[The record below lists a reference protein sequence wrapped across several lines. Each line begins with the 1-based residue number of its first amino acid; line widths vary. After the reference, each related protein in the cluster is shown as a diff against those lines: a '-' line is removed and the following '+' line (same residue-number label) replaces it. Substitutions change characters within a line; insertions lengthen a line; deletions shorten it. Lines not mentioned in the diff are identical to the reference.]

1 MSKKRKPTP
10 PPAPPTPLALVPPV
24 ASSGQPEMEPE
35 DRVDSTVA
43 DAADDTDAKLSP
55 RETKFC
61 DLLATGTTPAEASR
75 QVGIAARSGRR
86 WRLKP
91 RIQAAIR
98 ARLNDAVAV
107 CRSVLAQGSATAAR
121 ALVDMATGAEE
132 PDSARVSAARAVVE
146 NTMRLT
152 DLEQIEAQIA
162 ELKAALAE
170 PSTFTTRKGF

>member
-1 MSKKRKPTP
+1 V
-10 PPAPPTPLALVPPV
+10 LVPPV
-24 ASSGQPEMEPE
+24 ANSGQPELEPE
-35 DRVDSTVA
+35 DQAGPTVA
-43 DAADDTDAKLSP
+43 DAGGDADTGLSA
-55 RETKFC
+55 REVMFC
-61 DLLATGTTPAEASR
+61 DALAAGTPPAEAAR
-75 QVGIAARSGRR
+75 AVGIAERSGRR
-86 WRLKP
+86 WRQKP
-91 RIQAAIR
+91 RIQAAVR

-121 ALVDMATGAEE
+121 ALVDMATGTEE